1 MVDFIGRNRIIRCLI
16 VTLVL
21 LTAFARPGL
30 AADYNV
36 SDEAGLRQAVANAT
50 SGDIIT
56 ITGDLTLTKPLVIDK
71 KTLTLKGM
79 GILSAN
85 VGLKDSN
92 ESVSNTLLIVK
103 GGEVVVD
110 GLTLDGKD
118 VNRAIHATDA
128 KLTLKGA
135 TITKG
140 CPGGDASENPGGGVL
155 LRGGSLTAT
164 DSHFSNNRPGTN
176 ATLSK
181 PENAVSG
188 AAIYTT
194 DAETTIAIHGG
205 SFTDNTVPAYGHG
218 AAIYQAKGSLN
229 IMGTAFSGNSGYLAS
244 DDQGTQG
251 ACVHIRQDVTATI
264 KNVDVKV
271 AKGFNTGGFLRSYA
285 GTVDIS
291 GSKFTI
297 DSLGDSYAISGGALC
312 FEGGTSKVTNC
323 EFTTTGS
330 KSKVAYAGGFIDIVG
345 TGTHTIES
353 NKMTG
358 YGIGNGKEIA
368 SFGGAISL
376 EEKSGTGTDK
386 PNLTI
391 KNNKIDGISV
401 SDNGGAIAIGTHR
414 GKIIPADVT
423 LSGNK
428 ITNVGTLYWGNRAGG
443 GIFVGPEAKVTMS
456 GDTLTASRSVLGGG
470 IYNEGDLIIS
480 GGATLTGGMAAAL
493 GGEIYNDGLLTVD
506 DATVTGDFVG
516 GASWNMSPHPNKPNE
531 YGGVNI
537 YAARNV
543 TITPKA
549 TLTAGK
555 DLRVLDGQS
564 MILLTGPLTKEID
577 VSISEASTKEGD
589 SYPENI
595 SRKVGYVI
603 AEGKNY
609 TPAKGDAHFLH
620 YIGKAKADEPSHYT
634 NQVRAGFSDDTSI
647 GEWDFVLSPQNKVVL
662 GQRAELIFDGN
673 GGTFD
678 GQATD
683 TKDYTFYSSEDPFAD
698 KTNMKAEKTP
708 TKEGYQFVGWA
719 ADQKA
724 AFESADAYLGANVN
738 KFDDS
743 KSYMSLQAKQTGPI
757 TDILNPYTTT
767 VYALW
772 VKQIDIPVNKVWG
785 EGTKDE
791 QKQEVKLTLT
801 GGKAPVSLTLN
812 EANGWSGKFE
822 KVDTIAVN
830 GGTDGKDAKI
840 TNYSVSEA
848 SINGFTSKTMGNA
861 TEGFT
866 VTNTQIKETV
876 DISVTKVWKDESGK
890 DTTPTGVTATIKLLA
905 DGADAKKTLTF
916 TGNETQK
923 FEKLPKKNEQ
933 GAVITYTISEEPVS
947 GYETPVTSGD
957 ATNGFTVTN
966 KKTPETV
973 DISVNKKWVD
983 AEESDK
989 VDVTVNL
996 LANGQATEKAVTLNA
1011 NNQWAGTFEDLAKND
1026 ENGDAITYTVTENA
1040 VEGFRS
1046 KVTGDVANG
1055 FTVTNTK
1062 INPIP
1067 EDKVNVQVTKVWSG
1081 AEESDKVPV
1090 TITLKT
1096 NGEATDKT
1104 VILNA
1109 NNQWTGTF
1117 EGLPKNDENGN
1128 AITYTVSENAVKG
1141 FTSKVTGN
1149 VTDGFTITNTKNKPN
1164 PPTEK
1169 VITKYVD
1176 EQGNDLI
1183 KPKDGEN
1190 PKENISGYKYV
1201 KTEKTTEGKET
1212 TIRHIYKKVERRSH
1226 GGGGS
1231 AFWNTK
1237 PVPDDGLLNKEDHKA
1252 YMFGY
1257 PDSTFLPNRNMTREE
1272 VTAMFARLLKDY
1284 PKERRSYVIPY
1295 NDVTASDWS
1304 YEAIGFMTEKGIVKG
1319 YEDGSFKP
1327 TEAISRAE
1335 FAAMAARFD
1344 KLVDGRG
1351 NPFFDV
1357 PDSHWALSSINSAA
1371 AKGWVS
1377 GYPDGSFKPERKIT
1391 RSEVVSISNIMLDRF
1406 ADKDFVRNHL
1416 GEMIEFTDLTEV
1428 NWAYF
1433 PIMEATNGHDY
1444 TRKAA
1449 EKEEDWSRLNGEEF
1463 RFPLLYRK

>member
-1 MVDFIGRNRIIRCLI
+1 MVDFIGRNRIIGCLI

-30 AADYNV
+30 AADHNV

-85 VGLKDSN
+85 AGLKDSN

-103 GGEVVVD
+103 GGEVLVD

-176 ATLSK
+176 ATLSE

-229 IMGTAFSGNSGYLAS
+229 IMDTAFSGNSGYLAS

-251 ACVHIRQDVTATI
+251 ACIHIRQDVTATI

-271 AKGFNTGGFLRSYA
+271 AAKFNTGGFLRSYA
-285 GTVDIS
+285 GTVTIS
-291 GSKFTI
+291 DSKFTI
-297 DSLGDSYAISGGALC
+297 DSLGDFYAISGGALC

-345 TGTHTIES
+345 AGTHTIES

-358 YGIGNGKEIA
+358 YGMGNGKEIA

-376 EEKSGTGTDK
+376 EEKSGTGTDI

-401 SDNGGAIAIGTHR
+401 SDNGGGIAIGTHR

-428 ITNVGTLYWGNRAGG
+428 ITNVGTLYWGNRTGG
-443 GIFVGPEAKVTMS
+443 GIFVGPEAKVTLS
-456 GDTLTASRSVLGGG
+456 GDTLTTSRSVLGGG

-493 GGEIYNDGLLTVD
+493 GGEIYNDGILTVD

-555 DLRVLDGQS
+555 DVRVLDGQS
-564 MILLTGPLTKEID
+564 KILLTGPLTKEID
-577 VSISEASTKEGD
+577 VSISEAFTKEGD

-609 TPAKGDAHFLH
+609 TPEKGDAHFLH
-620 YIGKAKADEPSHYT
+620 YIGKTKADEPSHYT
-634 NQVRAGFSDDTSI
+634 NQPRAKFTDDTST

-678 GQATD
+678 GENTD

-698 KTNMKAEKTP
+698 KTDMKAEKTP
-708 TKEGYQFVGWA
+708 KKEGYQFVGWA
-719 ADQKA
+719 EDQKA
-724 AFESADAYLGANVN
+724 AFESADAYLNASVK

-743 KSYMSLQAKQTGPI
+743 KSYMSLQANQTGPI
-757 TDILNPYTTT
+757 TDILNPHTKT

-772 VKQIDIPVNKVWG
+772 VKQIDIPVDKVWG
-785 EGTKDE
+785 EGTKDD

-801 GGKAPVSLTLN
+801 GVKTLASLTLN
-812 EANGWSGKFE
+812 GANEWSGKFE
-822 KVDTIAVN
+822 KVDTINVN
-830 GGTDGKDAKI
+830 GGDGKDAKI
-840 TNYSVSEA
+840 TDYSVSEA
-848 SINGFTSKTMGNA
+848 SIPGFDSKTTGDA
-861 TEGFT
+861 TNGFT
-866 VTNTQIKETV
+866 VTNTPIKETV
-876 DISVTKVWKDESGK
+876 DISVTKAWQDENGNEA
-890 DTTPTGVTATIKLLA
+890 TPTGVTATIKLLA
-905 DGADAKKTLTF
+905 DGVDANKTLTF
-916 TGNETQK
+916 TGNGKKK
-923 FEKLPKKNEQ
+923 FENLPKKNDQ
-933 GAVITYTISEEPVS
+933 GADIAYTISEETLL
-947 GYETPVTSGD
+947 GYEAPKITGD
-957 ATNGFTVTN
+957 AANGFTVTN
-966 KKTPETV
+966 KKVAPTPETV

-989 VDVTVNL
+989 VEVTVNL
-996 LANGQATEKAVTLNA
+996 LANGQATDKTVALNA
-1011 NNQWAGTFEDLAKND
+1011 NNQWTGTFEGLAKND
-1026 ENGDAITYTVTENA
+1026 ENGDAITYTVTEN
-1040 VEGFRS
+1040 
-1046 KVTGDVANG
+1046 D
-1055 FTVTNTK
+1055 
-1062 INPIP
+1062 
-1067 EDKVNVQVTKVWSG
+1067 
-1081 AEESDKVPV
+1081 
-1090 TITLKT
+1090 
-1096 NGEATDKT
+1096 
-1104 VILNA
+1104 
-1109 NNQWTGTF
+1109 
-1117 EGLPKNDENGN
+1117 
-1128 AITYTVSENAVKG
+1128 VKG

-1149 VTDGFTITNTKNKPN
+1149 VTDGFTITNTKNKPTPPKPEDKIN
-1164 PPTEK
+1164 IQVTKVWSGAEESDKAPVTITLKANDEATNKTVTLNADNKWTATFEGLAKNDEKGNPITYTVTENDVKGFTSKVTGDVANGFTVTNTKDKPTPPTPEEK
-1169 VITKYVD
+1169 IITRYVD
-1176 EQGNDLI
+1176 GDDKDLI
-1183 KPKDGEN
+1183 DPKKGDQ
-1190 PKENISGYKYV
+1190 PKETIPGYKYV
-1201 KTEKTTEGKET
+1201 TTEEKTEETTVGKET

-1231 AFWNTK
+1231 TSWNTK

-1327 TEAISRAE
+1327 TKAISRAE

-1344 KLVDGRG
+1344 QLVDGTD

-1357 PDSHWALSSINSAA
+1357 PDSHWAVASINSAA

-1391 RSEVVSISNIMLDRF
+1391 PFGSGVHHQHYAGPVCRQGLRPQP
-1406 ADKDFVRNHL
+1406 A
-1416 GEMIEFTDLTEV
+1416 
-1428 NWAYF
+1428 W
-1433 PIMEATNGHDY
+1433 
-1444 TRKAA
+1444 
-1449 EKEEDWSRLNGEEF
+1449 
-1463 RFPLLYRK
+1463 

>member
-1 MVDFIGRNRIIRCLI
+1 
-16 VTLVL
+16 
-21 LTAFARPGL
+21 
-30 AADYNV
+30 
-36 SDEAGLRQAVANAT
+36 
-50 SGDIIT
+50 
-56 ITGDLTLTKPLVIDK
+56 
-71 KTLTLKGM
+71 M

-85 VGLKDSN
+85 AGLKDSN

-103 GGEVVVD
+103 GGEVLVD

-176 ATLSK
+176 ATLSE

-229 IMGTAFSGNSGYLAS
+229 IMDTAFSGNSGYLAS

-251 ACVHIRQDVTATI
+251 ACIHIRQDVTATI

-271 AKGFNTGGFLRSYA
+271 AAKFNTGGFLRSYA
-285 GTVDIS
+285 GTVTIS
-291 GSKFTI
+291 DSKFTI
-297 DSLGDSYAISGGALC
+297 DSLGDFYAISGGALC

-345 TGTHTIES
+345 AGTHTIES

-358 YGIGNGKEIA
+358 YGMGNGKEIA

-376 EEKSGTGTDK
+376 EEKSGTGTDI

-401 SDNGGAIAIGTHR
+401 SDNGGGIAIGTHR
-414 GKIIPADVT
+414 GKIIPADIT

-428 ITNVGTLYWGNRAGG
+428 ITNVGTLYWGNRTGG
-443 GIFVGPEAKVTMS
+443 GIFVGPEAKVTLS
-456 GDTLTASRSVLGGG
+456 GDTLTTSRSVLGGG

-493 GGEIYNDGLLTVD
+493 GGEIYNDGILIVD

-555 DLRVLDGQS
+555 DVRVLDGQS
-564 MILLTGPLTKEID
+564 KILLTGPLTKEID
-577 VSISEASTKEGD
+577 VSISEAFTKEGD

-620 YIGKAKADEPSHYT
+620 YIGKIKADEPSHYT
-634 NQVRAGFSDDTSI
+634 NQPRAEFTDDTST

-673 GGTFD
+673 GGAFD

-683 TKDYTFYSSEDPFAD
+683 TKNYTFYSSEDPFAD
-698 KTNMKAEKTP
+698 KTDMKAEKTP
-708 TKEGYQFVGWA
+708 KKEGYQFVGWTE
-719 ADQKA
+719 DKNA
-724 AFESADAYLGANVN
+724 AFESADDYLGASVK

-743 KSYMSLQAKQTGPI
+743 RSYMSLQAKQTGPI
-757 TDILNPYTTT
+757 TDILNPYMKT

-772 VKQIDIPVNKVWG
+772 VKQIDIPVKKVWG
-785 EGTKDE
+785 EGTKDG
-791 QKQEVKLTLT
+791 QKQEVNLTLT
-801 GGKAPVSLTLN
+801 GGNSSPSLTLN
-812 EANGWSGKFE
+812 ETNQWNGKFE
-822 KVDTIAVN
+822 KVDTISVN
-830 GGTDGKDAKI
+830 VGADGKGAKI
-840 TNYSVSEA
+840 TDYSVSEA
-848 SINGFTSKTMGNA
+848 SIPGFDSKTTGNV
-861 TEGFT
+861 TDGFT
-866 VTNTQIKETV
+866 VTNTPIKETV
-876 DISVTKVWKDESGK
+876 DISVTKAWQDESGK
-890 DTTPTGVTATIKLLA
+890 DATPTGVTATVKLLA
-905 DGADAKKTLTF
+905 DGVDANKTLTF
-916 TGNETQK
+916 TENGTQT
-923 FEKLPKKNEQ
+923 FEKLPKKNDQ
-933 GAVITYTISEEPVS
+933 GADIVYTISEEQVS
-947 GYETPVTSGD
+947 GYEAPVITGD
-957 ATNGFTVTN
+957 ATKGFTVTN
-966 KKTPETV
+966 KKATPTPETV
-973 DISVNKKWVD
+973 DISVNKNWVG
-983 AEESDK
+983 AEEKDK
-989 VDVTVNL
+989 VEVTVNL

-1081 AEESDKVPV
+1081 AKENDKVPV
-1090 TITLKT
+1090 TITLKA
-1096 NGEATDKT
+1096 NGEVTDKT
-1104 VILNA
+1104 ITLNA
-1109 NNQWTGTF
+1109 ENQWTGIF
-1117 EGLPKNDENGN
+1117 ENLAKNDENDK

-1141 FTSKVTGN
+1141 FT
-1149 VTDGFTITNTKNKPN
+1149 
-1164 PPTEK
+1164 
-1169 VITKYVD
+1169 
-1176 EQGNDLI
+1176 
-1183 KPKDGEN
+1183 
-1190 PKENISGYKYV
+1190 
-1201 KTEKTTEGKET
+1201 
-1212 TIRHIYKKVERRSH
+1212 
-1226 GGGGS
+1226 
-1231 AFWNTK
+1231 
-1237 PVPDDGLLNKEDHKA
+1237 
-1252 YMFGY
+1252 
-1257 PDSTFLPNRNMTREE
+1257 
-1272 VTAMFARLLKDY
+1272 
-1284 PKERRSYVIPY
+1284 
-1295 NDVTASDWS
+1295 
-1304 YEAIGFMTEKGIVKG
+1304 
-1319 YEDGSFKP
+1319 
-1327 TEAISRAE
+1327 
-1335 FAAMAARFD
+1335 
-1344 KLVDGRG
+1344 
-1351 NPFFDV
+1351 
-1357 PDSHWALSSINSAA
+1357 
-1371 AKGWVS
+1371 
-1377 GYPDGSFKPERKIT
+1377 
-1391 RSEVVSISNIMLDRF
+1391 
-1406 ADKDFVRNHL
+1406 
-1416 GEMIEFTDLTEV
+1416 
-1428 NWAYF
+1428 
-1433 PIMEATNGHDY
+1433 
-1444 TRKAA
+1444 
-1449 EKEEDWSRLNGEEF
+1449 
-1463 RFPLLYRK
+1463 